1 MGFWNNNDREDSKPV
16 WLTAGQK
23 RFCVRTNR
31 GWELPVSGSIS
42 SIAGQFEGVKTLTGV
57 NNNIPLTEVLVALP
71 VDPSTAGVTA
81 SNFANR
87 LVPKRAGA
95 TASGDTPPNYAPYIS
110 CPATGDGPTFLGPNA
125 LGLSHDYTSNY
136 GINAYGVSTHLF
148 GLANLGLT
156 GAAGGTAYV
165 KVQANDA
172 NYTQTL
178 TLSLTASGVQA
189 GVDARGILFYTG
201 ATNLLDITKVPLAVY
216 EAFFGPTSSYN
227 NDIGVIVLPRALTSG
242 VYGMTATVND
252 GSTGSGST
260 GGATGFSRFF
270 IQVR

>member
-1 MGFWNNNDREDSKPV
+1 MGFWNTNDREDSKPA
-16 WLTAGQK
+16 WLTQGQK

-31 GWELPVSGSIS
+31 GWELPVSGSTS
-42 SIAGQFEGVKTLTGV
+42 NLAGQFEGVKTLSATTIV
-57 NNNIPLTEVLVALP
+57 PLTEVLVALP
-71 VDPSTAGVTA
+71 VDPAVGGATA

-87 LVPKRAGA
+87 FVSPLVGA

-110 CPATGDGPTFLGPNA
+110 CPATGDGPTFGGPNS
-125 LGLSHDYTSNY
+125 LGLSHDYSSNY
-136 GINAYGVSTHLF
+136 GVNAYGVSTHLF

-165 KVQANDA
+165 KVQANDV

-178 TLSLTASGVQA
+178 TLSLTAAGMSSGI
-189 GVDARGILFYTG
+189 DARGILFHTG
-201 ATNLLDITKVPLAVY
+201 TTNLLDTTKVPLAVY
-216 EAFFGPTSSYN
+216 EAFFGPTSTYN
-227 NDIGVIVLPRALTSG
+227 NDIGVIVLPKALTSG

-252 GSTGSGST
+252 GSTGYGSS